1 MITKYLSS
9 NEVLALLFLSTDV
22 NHKVTTKDIEMF
34 FNCYIKI
41 KKYNK
46 SNYLLEI
53 DFPMYKNFDNNI
65 FYLDDDNSYIMNPS
79 ILMEERKNKL
89 IKIYN
94 DMLDEYDEDIDSDF
108 KIAISLYNKNYI
120 ANEHIKKVKIKNK
133 IFKKNKK

>member
-41 KKYNK
+41 KKHNK
-46 SNYLLEI
+46 SDYVLEI

-65 FYLDDDNSYIMNPS
+65 FRLDNDNSYIMNPS
-79 ILMEERKNKL
+79 ILIEERKNKL
-89 IKIYN
+89 MKIYD
-94 DMLDEYDEDIDSDF
+94 DMLDEYDDDIDSDF

-120 ANEHIKKVKIKNK
+120 VNKYIEQVKIKRK
-133 IFKKNKK
+133 LFKKDKI